1 LTNENKIFCILSLG
15 ILQGIYWGLGTGIG
29 AILGGVLINQYGIV
43 SAYRI
48 GGTATLFVLLYF
60 VISQWLVSK
69 YDVSS
74 NPFHRDEVKLT
85 DDSEDSEAKNTLTA
99 DP

>member
-1 LTNENKIFCILSLG
+1 MTYTVFFSIG
-15 ILQGIYWGLGTGIG
+15 ILQGIYWGLGTGVG
-29 AILGGVLINQYGIV
+29 AIIGGVLINQYGIV

-48 GGTATLFVLLYF
+48 GGTATIFVMLYF

-69 YDVSS
+69 YEAVPKPS
-74 NPFHRDEVKLT
+74 HKDEVKLL
-85 DDSEDSEAKNTLTA
+85 DDSENSETKVTETE

>member
-1 LTNENKIFCILSLG
+1 MTYTVFFSIG
-15 ILQGIYWGLGTGIG
+15 ILQGIYWGLGTGVG
-29 AILGGVLINQYGIV
+29 AIIGGVLINQYGIV

-48 GGTATLFVLLYF
+48 GGTATIFVMLYF

-69 YDVSS
+69 YEAVS
-74 NPFHRDEVKLT
+74 HKDEVKLL
-85 DDSEDSEAKNTLTA
+85 DDSENSETKATQTE